1 MNEQTPSI
9 QLLDFVKSDATRD
22 LLAHA
27 GITDDYEMLIQSN
40 TLDIL
45 RRSVPECEIESI
57 RFLAPEGCRAG
68 GVPIEEGSSK
78 IILQELNI
86 SFELE
91 IIARADDERRYRL
104 SVTFEFDCHELD
116 RQPKTAFKL
125 TVNGQGEIAA

>member
-1 MNEQTPSI
+1 MIKQNPSI

-45 RRSVPECEIESI
+45 RRGVPECVIESI
-57 RFLAPEGCRAG
+57 RFLGPEGCRAG
-68 GVPIEEGSSK
+68 GIPIEEGSSK

-91 IIARADDERRYRL
+91 IIARPGDERKYLTTICRPA
-104 SVTFEFDCHELD
+104 
-116 RQPKTAFKL
+116 PK
-125 TVNGQGEIAA
+125 